1 MSVLPA
7 FRWVC
12 VARGELA
19 AKYQEN
25 TGTQNCQQTVGVRN
39 TPQIRSPLP
48 THHVYPHVPLNTF
61 YFSTRQPAASSTTNI
76 SNPLPLSSFC
86 TLQQHMLPLLLRRQ
100 QPVAA
105 ALTPL
110 TAATTHLA
118 ASAAPSSHQQQQ
130 QQAASFSSADGI
142 DGRIGADP
150 EEVADLLEANIY
162 KPTKAEREQMRETA
176 RTRLLTTRR
185 EALSLYREVLRY
197 SNLFVWRDEHG
208 RMWRDVIR
216 SSARQE
222 FEAARHEPDPEL
234 INRMI
239 VTGRDAVHRTV
250 EGFLKKRARIIDEE
264 SSNPQVPPL

>member
-1 MSVLPA
+1 MLQLLLLC
-7 FRWVC
+7 R
-12 VARGELA
+12 
-19 AKYQEN
+19 Q
-25 TGTQNCQQTVGVRN
+25 
-39 TPQIRSPLP
+39 
-48 THHVYPHVPLNTF
+48 
-61 YFSTRQPAASSTTNI
+61 QPAAAAVAS
-76 SNPLPLSSFC
+76 LSVA
-86 TLQQHMLPLLLRRQ
+86 TVHL
-100 QPVAA
+100 VAA
-105 ALTPL
+105 A
-110 TAATTHLA
+110 AAA
-118 ASAAPSSHQQQQ
+118 GPQQQT
-130 QQAASFSSADGI
+130 ASFSTTSDGI

-162 KPTKAEREQMRETA
+162 RPTRAEREQLRQTA

-197 SNLFVWRDEHG
+197 SNIFVWKDEHG
-208 RMWRDVIR
+208 RVWRDVIR

-250 EGFLKKRARIIDEE
+250 EGFLRRRARIIDEE